1 MVLCHFEQYWKGE
14 VVLEALNGGK
24 RSKENALQILKGED
38 AELTADQKDWWDKFL
53 LLLSKVEECG
63 VIVRNHVI

>member
-1 MVLCHFEQYWKGE
+1 
-14 VVLEALNGGK
+14 LNGGK